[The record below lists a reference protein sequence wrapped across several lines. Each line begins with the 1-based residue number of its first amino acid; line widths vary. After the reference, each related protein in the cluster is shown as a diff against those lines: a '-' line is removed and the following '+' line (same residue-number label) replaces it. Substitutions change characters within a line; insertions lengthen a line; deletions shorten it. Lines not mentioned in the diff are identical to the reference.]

1 MMRPRQRGTLA
12 LSVAAVLVV
21 TGCAASEPEPER
33 DPYLVDEALPVVDT
47 AGMQLP
53 TSFEELEVVDP
64 GWDTAAQ
71 YAEGVY
77 LAAGERDG
85 VLEFTAV
92 DVHGEVLWAAQ
103 RPASCTGFAV
113 TTDAHGRALAILGD
127 LETTADAL
135 TATTATAYDLT
146 TGEHVWGPVEV
157 PGPYQGPGLVFAAPP
172 EGFMGQTGPRVAL
185 DPTTG
190 EVAATESGS
199 EGLRIIGEYHG
210 IALLTHQHALIAR
223 DTTDGGELWRIPL
236 AEHGWTE
243 ASINAALRPAPAA
256 GLALISTSD
265 TAGALIDLHQGIVL
279 NETARDAA
287 VDPTTGT
294 LVILDAAGLHAYD
307 ADNQSLWSLPV
318 DDQTTIAAIGG
329 VFLYLRE
336 DGAIRVHNVLTG
348 DVAQAYE
355 PDGQGPIIVPS
366 HITING
372 AAVLLDGNRRLLATT
387 SEHAFMDEEG
397 GP

>member
-47 AGMQLP
+47 TGMQLP

-71 YAEGVY
+71 HAEGVY

-103 RPASCTGFAV
+103 RPASCTGLAA

-135 TATTATAYDLT
+135 AATTATAYDLT

-172 EGFMGQTGPRVAL
+172 EGFMGQT
-185 DPTTG
+185 
-190 EVAATESGS
+190 
-199 EGLRIIGEYHG
+199 
-210 IALLTHQHALIAR
+210 
-223 DTTDGGELWRIPL
+223 
-236 AEHGWTE
+236 
-243 ASINAALRPAPAA
+243 
-256 GLALISTSD
+256 
-265 TAGALIDLHQGIVL
+265 
-279 NETARDAA
+279 
-287 VDPTTGT
+287 
-294 LVILDAAGLHAYD
+294 
-307 ADNQSLWSLPV
+307 
-318 DDQTTIAAIGG
+318 
-329 VFLYLRE
+329 
-336 DGAIRVHNVLTG
+336 
-348 DVAQAYE
+348 
-355 PDGQGPIIVPS
+355 
-366 HITING
+366 
-372 AAVLLDGNRRLLATT
+372 
-387 SEHAFMDEEG
+387 
-397 GP
+397 

>member
-1 MMRPRQRGTLA
+1 MTRPRHRRTLA
-12 LSVAAVLVV
+12 LSVAAVLVMV
-21 TGCAASEPEPER
+21 GCGASEPEPVR
-33 DPYLVDEALPVVDT
+33 DPYPVTDPLPVVDT
-47 AGMQLP
+47 AQMRLP
-53 TSFEELEVVDP
+53 TAFEELEVVDP

-71 YAEGVY
+71 YADGVY
-77 LAAGERDG
+77 VAAGERDG

-113 TTDAHGRALAILGD
+113 TIDAHGRALAVLGD
-127 LETTADAL
+127 LETTDNAVA
-135 TATTATAYDLT
+135 ATTATALELA
-146 TGEHVWGPVEV
+146 TGEQIWGPVDV

-190 EVAATESGS
+190 QVAAAESGS
-199 EGLRIIGEYHG
+199 DGLRIIGEYHG
-210 IALLTHQHALIAR
+210 IVVVTHEEDLIAR
-223 DTTDGGELWRIPL
+223 TTTDGTELWRIPL
-236 AEHGWTE
+236 AEHDWTA
-243 ASINAALRPAPAA
+243 ASISAGVHPGPTD

-265 TAGALIDLHQGIVL
+265 ADSALIDLHHGVVL
-279 NETARDAA
+279 NDTARDAA

-307 ADNQSLWSLPV
+307 ADNQSLWSLSV
-318 DDQTTIAAIGG
+318 HDETTITAIGG
-329 VFLYLRE
+329 VFLYVRE
-336 DGAIRVHNVLTG
+336 GGAIRVHNVVTG

-355 PDGQGPIIVPS
+355 PDGEGTIIVPS
-366 HITING
+366 HITVNG
-372 AAVLLDGNRRLLATT
+372 AAVLLEANRELLATIP
-387 SEHAFMDEEG
+387 EHAVTDEED